1 MKKKLNNKVALI
13 TGGSS
18 GIGEAV
24 ALKFAD
30 EGADVII
37 VSSKSVDK
45 GETVCKELIKK
56 GSNATYYQVD
66 VSDENQI
73 KQLFENINEKYGRL
87 DILVNNAGTQVGSPF
102 GSTTMEMM
110 DKEMRVNA
118 IAPFVI
124 AEYAS
129 KLMKG
134 KAWIINTSSFRS
146 VHPRVPISG
155 YSASKAA
162 LNNIN
167 ESLALALAPNI
178 MVNAVLPGFV
188 ETDNYKKFDENMKKG
203 WVENTPIKRFIKPE
217 EIAEVFLF
225 LATTEIITGTTIV
238 ADGGFSILK
247 L

>member
-1 MKKKLNNKVALI
+1 MEKKLKGKIALV

-18 GIGEAV
+18 GIGEAI

-37 VSSKSVDK
+37 VSSKSVEK
-45 GETVCKELIKK
+45 GENVCNELIKK
-56 GSNATYYQVD
+56 GSNASYYQVD
-66 VSDENQI
+66 VADEVQI
-73 KQLFENINEKYGRL
+73 KELFDKIADRYGKL

-102 GSTTMEMM
+102 GNTTMEMM

-118 IAPFVI
+118 IAPFII
-124 AEYAS
+124 AQYAS
-129 KLMKG
+129 KLMKNKG
-134 KAWIINTSSFRS
+134 WIINTSSFRS

-162 LNNIN
+162 LNNLN

-203 WVENTPIKRFIKPE
+203 WIENTPIKRFIAPK

-225 LATTEIITGTTIV
+225 LATTEILTGIMIV